1 MRRGEE
7 EEEEEEEED
16 TCHTDRTCSAW
27 KRRDEA

>member
-1 MRRGEE
+1 MRRGE